1 MAYIRHIMQLIENI
15 TPSTRSGD
23 AARVLSEAVSRIAG
37 YWELSNARLGAVL
50 GLSPASVSRL
60 RGGHYRLEPG
70 SKPFEL
76 GQHLLRLFR
85 SLDSW
90 LGQDDAAARSWLDT
104 PNVDLGGAPIDLI
117 QTVRGLLRTG
127 DYVDSLR
134 ARV

>member
-1 MAYIRHIMQLIENI
+1 MLYMSGTMQWPETF

-23 AARVLSEAVSRIAG
+23 AARVLSEAVSRIAD
-37 YWELSNARLGAVL
+37 YWALSNARLGAVL
-50 GLSPASVSRL
+50 GLSAASVSRL

-70 SKPFEL
+70 SKAFEL

-90 LGQDDAAARSWLDT
+90 LGQDDESARSWLET
-104 PNVDLGGAPIDLI
+104 PNLDLGGVPIELI
-117 QTVRGLLRTG
+117 QTIRGLIRTG